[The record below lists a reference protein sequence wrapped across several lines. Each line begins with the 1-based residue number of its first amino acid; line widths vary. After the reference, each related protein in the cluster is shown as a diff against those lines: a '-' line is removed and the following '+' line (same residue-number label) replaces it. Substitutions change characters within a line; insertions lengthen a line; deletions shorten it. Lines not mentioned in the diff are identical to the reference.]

1 MSLNDWEEGTEVP
14 ADKEGEYLKDL
25 CAALREQQT
34 LSPLREDDGSQ
45 VCSVVPDDLAAHAA
59 EIIEELWE
67 RLQLWEGCGMEFDNP
82 QEQKASLVALRVIY
96 ETQTG
101 KRSNKSCYGQYPG
114 VPDDFVYE
122 ISKGAANK

>member
-45 VCSVVPDDLAAHAA
+45 VCDVIPDDLAAHAA
-59 EIIEELWE
+59 DIIEELWG
-67 RLQLWEGCGMEFDNP
+67 RLDEEYKEGIAKGKEIAMDEF
-82 QEQKASLVALRVIY
+82 A
-96 ETQTG
+96 
-101 KRSNKSCYGQYPG
+101 
-114 VPDDFVYE
+114 YE
-122 ISKGAANK
+122 ISKGVSNRE